1 MEKLK
6 GQQIWAFVIG
16 LLAIAILVN
25 YFAGT
30 LQNSAARPRTLSPV
44 QANPSNAPPLVN
56 PSNELIQAEQ
66 IRKLKKSIANE
77 QTAENAVE
85 RHTNN
90 LSRYV
95 NPGSARKSASPTVAV
110 DVVSETG
117 SFDSVM
123 VGLLSSRLDP
133 SKLTIASGLF
143 TPEFVSDG
151 LFASAFSGSRTA
163 YSDLEISNAV
173 DVLLLGRETVRY
185 SKNETL
191 QGLITADF
199 QLDLST
205 APVVWTGQSRG
216 WSYAAKGA
224 GFSHNDARAQALERI
239 TKQIN
244 ADTNNFLTHWY
255 TRP

>member
-1 MEKLK
+1 MSTIKAK
-6 GQQIWAFVIG
+6 TVPSFVIA
-16 LLAIAILVN
+16 LFAITLIVN
-25 YFAGT
+25 YLAGSI
-30 LQNSAARPRTLSPV
+30 QNVASRPAPPPVRTLNPQD
-44 QANPSNAPPLVN
+44 QAIQIN

-66 IRKLKKSIANE
+66 IRKLKKFLAND
-77 QTAENAVE
+77 QAVENAIE
-85 RHTNN
+85 RHTKNIG
-90 LSRYV
+90 RYV
-95 NPGSARKSASPTVAV
+95 NPGFARRSATATVAV
-110 DVVSETG
+110 AIVSETG
-117 SFDSVM
+117 SFDSAM
-123 VGLLSSRLDP
+123 VGLLSSRLD
-133 SKLTIASGLF
+133 STKLTIAAGLF
-143 TPEFVSDG
+143 TPEFISDG

-216 WSYAAKGA
+216 WSYASKGA
-224 GFSHNDARAQALERI
+224 GFTQDDARAQALERI
-239 TKQIN
+239 TKQVN
-244 ADTNNFLTHWY
+244 ADTNNFSTRWY